1 MSNEMNFETL
11 KLSISESIN
20 LYSEEEKKEMYQYLN
35 EMTQHERIAYEIAFN
50 HLGSSFN
57 IYRSNGFIDWKKNK
71 K

>member
-1 MSNEMNFETL
+1 MNFETL

>member
-1 MSNEMNFETL
+1 MSFETL